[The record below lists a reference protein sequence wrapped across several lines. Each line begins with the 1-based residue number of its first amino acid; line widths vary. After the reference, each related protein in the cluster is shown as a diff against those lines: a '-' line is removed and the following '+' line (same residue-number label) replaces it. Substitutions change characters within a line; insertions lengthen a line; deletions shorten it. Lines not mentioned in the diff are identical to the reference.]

1 MRADWVAASVRARS
15 MAQRRLGA
23 GTCRDLSVLASL
35 PAAVDALDGSVYADQ
50 LSAARTLGAA
60 QLATRR
66 TVLWQLRV
74 LAGWLPTGG
83 TPLVRAAAAR
93 FEADNIIALA
103 AALRAGSRADG
114 PGAPDAGADDAGPAG
129 PDSPAG
135 PGTRGSGTVAAGPG
149 PAFPPPAPAFDL
161 GGLATAWPR
170 LSTADSPQTLLAMLT
185 ASPWGDPGTA
195 AALPD
200 TLTVVW
206 LRRLAS
212 AAPAARPW
220 AVAGAV
226 LIAAR
231 LLLVDNARPPERLSS
246 LLRPLIGTGW
256 TETDTLTDL
265 TASLGPAAAQVLA
278 DVQEPYEL
286 WQAEARVAARVE
298 ADGFNLLRAGLPGPD
313 VVLGAMAVLAA
324 DAWRVRAALAAAAAG
339 AGRSEVLDAVA

>member
-23 GTCRDLSVLASL
+23 GTCRDLSVLPSL

-114 PGAPDAGADDAGPAG
+114 PAAGDAGDAGQAG

-135 PGTRGSGTVAAGPG
+135 AGTRGGGTGAAGPG

-170 LSTADSPQTLLAMLT
+170 LSTADSPQTLLAMLA

-200 TLTVVW
+200 TLTAVW

-256 TETDTLTDL
+256 TEAATLTEL

-278 DVQEPYEL
+278 DVQEPHEL
-286 WQAEARVAARVE
+286 WQAEARLAARVE